1 MIINQWT
8 PVSWNNAI
16 FLETVLR
23 TWGKWFFIL
32 PVNWTFLNCEMRPNL
47 NFESDETIPKFL
59 PKNHIQP
66 KEDMNNQNLQ
76 ITWSIKK
83 LTPRFSDIDMK
94 IWKFIRTNSFLIR
107 GRTSF
112 ILFPFSL
119 HQPPSRGEHNSL
131 VLNRDEHLTLAF
143 CFKNS
148 VHNEITAIAFIIIQK

>member
-1 MIINQWT
+1 MNTRKLKQRNISRNCSENLGKMIFHIACKLDFFKLWNETKLELWIR
-8 PVSWNNAI
+8 WNN
-16 FLETVLR
+16 TK
-23 TWGKWFFIL
+23 T
-32 PVNWTFLNCEMRPNL
+32 
-47 NFESDETIPKFL
+47 S

-94 IWKFIRTNSFLIR
+94 IWKFIRSNSFLIR
-107 GRTSF
+107 GKTF